1 MHTLHHAVH
10 ILSLLLR
17 ISPAEPHNNHLWF
30 IIQPD
35 IDRVGPKSPP
45 DDHPALFSSFSRKF
59 KISRTARIK
68 ELVLGCHDS
77 AHKRK
82 PDGSAMKMSG
92 KCEIRSPRRILL
104 KKQRRMGQKKTELF
118 RVRLSQGLLQKTLR
132 DLSRPRPI
140 GALWKIQSI
149 DPDIAVEI
157 RRLVGEITDSDR
169 KSVV

>member
-82 PDGSAMKMSG
+82 PDGSAH
-92 KCEIRSPRRILL
+92 EN
-104 KKQRRMGQKKTELF
+104 
-118 RVRLSQGLLQKTLR
+118 VRK
-132 DLSRPRPI
+132 
-140 GALWKIQSI
+140 
-149 DPDIAVEI
+149 V
-157 RRLVGEITDSDR
+157 
-169 KSVV
+169 